1 MPTAAK
7 EKAVPDGFVSV
18 EAGTKLLCTLCT
30 ALSPIRKETRI
41 AYTSLA
47 AHLKSGGHGR
57 AVEFQAAATIRAT
70 QIQQNREDDLARRRE
85 AEMNFSGLRDVQIPT
100 QQQSRRIQTAAE
112 TQLWEELDADPHSA
126 GFDLGTDKATQQYND
141 LCGEMNSIW
150 NAGVLAQDSKFSL
163 GEGNEEVLQE
173 DDEEDFLAEI
183 MQNAAI
189 NDPDHDGQDI
199 LDVGTEDPDERNAE
213 WAPYPSKMASF
224 IIFLW
229 ILKESGAQGVPSFD
243 HLRKVQKKNR
253 ERCGI
258 PTTQY
263 TTAMGN
269 VFYMNDPRTLIA
281 KDWANPETRKLI
293 HVYPEIP
300 EDGVIRE
307 IWHAQKWRKTMDLD
321 HLSPMYD
328 AKHLSAHFYVN
339 ELARLNT
346 GQLVIPIRWLK
357 FRDSICADAFLV
369 DLDDAGVATVADGQ
383 TVLIAAQDLVANYL
397 DLEDDKCLPKWS
409 KKTSDSGH
417 PTRMPNPKRAIANGD
432 PMYTSFIDYFGDDVS
447 GNRSKSWNKHWN
459 AYLTHRNL
467 PRQVLAQEFHV
478 HFISTSPH
486 ASITEQ
492 FTAFKSVMEGTHK
505 DPIRV
510 RDAETQETTC
520 VCIHANAG
528 PSDNPMQSE
537 ISGHIGAKGNFF
549 CRKCKAGG
557 SDKDKEENT
566 CFHSLFSPGEPRSK
580 DKILTELK
588 NQVKLACSGVAQ
600 PIKNAQTDTGIK
612 DAYTQH
618 WIKYLLDEFQRKKQE
633 DPERSSD
640 EIEEELIQWTL
651 DNEDKIYSG
660 FLTVDGFDPT
670 KDTPVEILHTILLGV
685 VKYIWHSSH
694 IVWTADQKKIYS
706 VRLQSTNTDGLTIH
720 AIRAPYIMQ
729 YANSLIGR
737 QFKTIAQVNIFHVHG
752 LVTPEQFTTWQA
764 VGQFAALLWVPEIH
778 NLDEYIRD
786 VEIAAGNVMDAF
798 AVVDPTKILTK
809 IKLHLLPHTPEDI
822 IAFGPLVGVATEIY
836 EAFNAVFRFCSILS
850 NHLAPSRDI
859 ALQLADQEGLK
870 HRLTGGWWPN
880 SEGEWERAGAGVR
893 GFLATR
899 PVLQKL
905 VGWTIETPAV
915 AGSTKL
921 VPLPKRKKGVPRPV
935 RSAIYLGSTHASQ
948 ALNSGAYDLSSRW
961 FLCRAVIAASLDEC
975 KKDSWVFV
983 KSPITGTAVIVLDV
997 FQVLETRHDAFGMP
1011 VLARRQGEPS
1021 FIIVPSLVNFLPT
1034 SRFLYNTQH
1043 DCHVAECEATGER
1056 PRMQERVESK
1066 VMEKFIVHRPVER
1079 FIINTHAFHNAH
1091 LLRQV
1096 LPRALVAPVPL
1107 FPEREV
1113 KHHELAAKL
1122 REIKNG
1128 KRKRRLEKAEE
1139 KRKNAEDTRAAK
1151 KSARKTRDK
1160 QRPDGTEGSVRVP
1173 ASDVDSS
1180 EDEPTDTEDEAPP
1193 RKRQKRRR
1201 VRPDDIEESDSDYGG
1216 DRVPRTPVAAPRV
1229 SGRAR
1234 KLTARA
1240 KAARENDL
1248 DIVSSRSGWEKYL
1261 RTHTFVDRIWKSA
1274 VKVNVL
1280 FAPGGYLNEETSD
1293 TQVFGFSES
1302 QSRSG
1307 GGEEQDIQDLDFDPS
1322 RGYSQGDPA
1331 NPCDPAS
1338 PQYPAAQAYLRRCSR
1353 SLPPSPPAKR
1363 QKQEVLPEKIEAER
1377 KPTVIV
1383 SAPDDVGKAEYLTR
1397 LATLL
1402 SGSQFSDG
1410 EPASK
1415 FPMLKRFGGA
1425 RTSEGILFPETIQ
1438 EETDHEKE
1446 FLRRFSDEC
1455 WRSSPSDLQE
1465 FRTAFRID
1473 PNALQYESLLLFRK
1487 LVAHMP
1493 LLVHTVMDPYRAETM
1508 SRILES
1514 MSRIVHGLQLL
1525 ARVQS
1530 RAQEQLAMEPLD

>member
-7 EKAVPDGFVSV
+7 EKAVPDGFVPV
-18 EAGTKLLCTLCT
+18 EAGAKLLCTLCT

-57 AVEFQAAATIRAT
+57 AVEFHAAATIRAA
-70 QIQQNREDDLARRRE
+70 QIQQDREDDLARRRE
-85 AEMNFSGLRDVQIPT
+85 AEMEFSGLRDVQIPA

-150 NAGVLAQDSKFSL
+150 NAGVLAQNSKFSL
-163 GEGNEEVLQE
+163 GEGNEEL
-173 DDEEDFLAEI
+173 FL
-183 MQNAAI
+183 
-189 NDPDHDGQDI
+189 
-199 LDVGTEDPDERNAE
+199 LDTLDNLPRLRISNSLMKV
-213 WAPYPSKMASF
+213 
-224 IIFLW
+224 FLW

-328 AKHLSAHFYVN
+328 AKHLPAHFYVN

-369 DLDDAGVATVADGQ
+369 ELDDAGVATVADGQ
-383 TVLIAAQDLVANYL
+383 TVLIAARDLSANYL
-397 DLEDDKCLPKWS
+397 DLEDEKSLPKWS

-417 PTRMPNPKRAIANGD
+417 TARMPNPKRAIANGD
-432 PMYTSFIDYFGDDVS
+432 PMYTSFVDYFGDDVS

-510 RDAETQETTC
+510 RDAETEETTC

-537 ISGHIGAKGNFF
+537 IAGHIGPKGNFF
-549 CRKCKAGG
+549 CRKCKVGG
-557 SDKDKEENT
+557 TDKDKEENA
-566 CFHSLFSPGEPRSK
+566 CFHSLFFPGEPRSK
-580 DKILTELK
+580 EKILTELK
-588 NQVKLACSGVAQ
+588 NQVKTACSGVAQ
-600 PIKNAQTDTGIK
+600 PIKNTQRDTGIK
-612 DAYTQH
+612 DTYTQH
-618 WIKYLLDEFQRKKQE
+618 WIQYLLDEFQRKKQE
-633 DPERSSD
+633 DPERSSL

-651 DNEDKIYSG
+651 DNEDKIHSG

-694 IVWTADQKKIYS
+694 ILWTAEQKQTYS

-764 VGQFAALLWVPEIH
+764 VGQFAALLWVPEIR

-822 IAFGPLVGVATEIY
+822 VAFGPLVGVATEIY

-921 VPLPKRKKGVPRPV
+921 VPLPKRKKGVPRPI
-935 RSAIYLGSTHASQ
+935 RSAISLGSTHASQ

-983 KSPITGTAVIVLDV
+983 KSPITGELITGRIDTILDDGQGTAVIVLDV
-997 FQVLETRHDAFGMP
+997 FQVLETRHDVFGMP
-1011 VLARRQGEPS
+1011 VLARRQGEAS
-1021 FIIVPSLVNFLPT
+1021 FIIVPSLDI
-1034 SRFLYNTQH
+1034 RFLYNTQH

-1056 PRMQERVESK
+1056 PRMQERVESN
-1066 VMEKFIVHRPVER
+1066 VMEKFIVHQPVER

-1096 LPRALVAPVPL
+1096 LPRALVAPVLL
-1107 FPEREV
+1107 FPEREA
-1113 KHHELAAKL
+1113 KHHELAARL
-1122 REIKNG
+1122 REIKN
-1128 KRKRRLEKAEE
+1128 AEE
-1139 KRKNAEDTRAAK
+1139 KRKSTEDTRTAK
-1151 KSARKTRDK
+1151 KSAKGKTRDR
-1160 QRPDGTEGSVRVP
+1160 QIPDGTEGSVQVT
-1173 ASDVDSS
+1173 AGDADSS

-1201 VRPDDIEESDSDYGG
+1201 VQPDDMEESDSDYGG
-1216 DRVPRTPVAAPRV
+1216 SRVPGTPGAPPRV

-1234 KLTARA
+1234 KPTARA
-1240 KAARENDL
+1240 KAARENDP
-1248 DIVSSRSGWEKYL
+1248 DM
-1261 RTHTFVDRIWKSA
+1261 
-1274 VKVNVL
+1274 
-1280 FAPGGYLNEETSD
+1280 
-1293 TQVFGFSES
+1293 SE
-1302 QSRSG
+1302 
-1307 GGEEQDIQDLDFDPS
+1307 
-1322 RGYSQGDPA
+1322 
-1331 NPCDPAS
+1331 
-1338 PQYPAAQAYLRRCSR
+1338 
-1353 SLPPSPPAKR
+1353 
-1363 QKQEVLPEKIEAER
+1363 
-1377 KPTVIV
+1377 
-1383 SAPDDVGKAEYLTR
+1383 
-1397 LATLL
+1397 
-1402 SGSQFSDG
+1402 
-1410 EPASK
+1410 
-1415 FPMLKRFGGA
+1415 
-1425 RTSEGILFPETIQ
+1425 
-1438 EETDHEKE
+1438 
-1446 FLRRFSDEC
+1446 
-1455 WRSSPSDLQE
+1455 
-1465 FRTAFRID
+1465 
-1473 PNALQYESLLLFRK
+1473 
-1487 LVAHMP
+1487 
-1493 LLVHTVMDPYRAETM
+1493 
-1508 SRILES
+1508 
-1514 MSRIVHGLQLL
+1514 
-1525 ARVQS
+1525 
-1530 RAQEQLAMEPLD
+1530 